1 MHQVPPAELEALI
14 KRHPNV
20 IEAAVVGIPN
30 ERFGEI
36 PKAFVILKE
45 GTKTTDDD
53 IKNFVKDKVSEY
65 KQLRGKTIFFFDYNC
80 HLFYIFITN
89 DSVIMINNNDAI
101 NRTNKVH
108 NLAIDNKKK

>member
-1 MHQVPPAELEALI
+1 MI

-20 IEAAVVGIPN
+20 IEAAVIGIPN

-45 GTKTTDDD
+45 GSKTTDDD

-65 KQLRGKTIFFFDYNC
+65 KQLRGKTISFFIFRYAI
-80 HLFYIFITN
+80 LFYYFYN
-89 DSVIMINNNDAI
+89 E
-101 NRTNKVH
+101 
-108 NLAIDNKKK
+108 